1 MSALFTFGQINSRR
15 INRPGSS
22 AVKKRIGRMKN
33 GEAKYPSQHKNR
45 IHTPFNRDRKEDKIM
60 DIICSKCG
68 KKIPLSQAC
77 VCDKCG
83 EIVCAKCAE
92 KSFYY
97 CSGCSGNY
105 KGLNWSYNRKFF
117 QSVFMEYRFVR
128 ARDTEP
134 ETLSARKHRPCAKPQ
149 VAFQARTW
157 SRSLI
162 VLCRKASVHISDP

>member
-1 MSALFTFGQINSRR
+1 MRYEHKKIK
-15 INRPGSS
+15 
-22 AVKKRIGRMKN
+22 VKKPSCLLRKKRCGKTCKHVRALYFRANKLTSD
-33 GEAKYPSQHKNR
+33 YPSGELSRKKTDRKDEKRRGKIPFTTQAR

-105 KGLNWSYNRKFF
+105 KGLN
-117 QSVFMEYRFVR
+117 
-128 ARDTEP
+128 
-134 ETLSARKHRPCAKPQ
+134 
-149 VAFQARTW
+149 
-157 SRSLI
+157 
-162 VLCRKASVHISDP
+162 

>member
-22 AVKKRIGRMKN
+22 GVKTRTGRRKTPDQN
-33 GEAKYPSQHKNR
+33 TPHNTSR
-45 IHTPFNRDRKEDKIM
+45 IHTPLNGDRKEDKIM

>member
-1 MSALFTFGQINSRR
+1 
-15 INRPGSS
+15 
-22 AVKKRIGRMKN
+22 MKN

-45 IHTPFNRDRKEDKIM
+45 IHTPLNGDRKEDKIM

-105 KGLNWSYNRKFF
+105 KGLN
-117 QSVFMEYRFVR
+117 
-128 ARDTEP
+128 
-134 ETLSARKHRPCAKPQ
+134 
-149 VAFQARTW
+149 
-157 SRSLI
+157 
-162 VLCRKASVHISDP
+162 